1 MNPSREKQG
10 VHLAKILES
19 GLALKYQ
26 IVNKQLSVSER
37 LVPFAPRWMVS
48 AWASLLGGGEGG
60 SSACFLSVS
69 ILG

>member
-48 AWASLLGGGEGG
+48 A
-60 SSACFLSVS
+60 
-69 ILG
+69 